1 MSTLTTKFKIST
13 SDSSYIPSS
22 KEILPVRVKDIILDE
37 THPEYLK
44 YGGVDSIGV
53 VKYSLIDTRID
64 SSEVNTL
71 PAAFPLSNHTKVL
84 PLINEVVL
92 LIRGP
97 KKDLTFE
104 KVDYYIPTITLFN
117 DINYI
122 PSIDENDSTE
132 PGPGNEF
139 IENNNIR
146 PLHPF
151 NGDVILQGRNGQSIR
166 MTGAKSSV
174 NTFTDNSNLNKPLT
188 IISNGHINTD
198 TDKLYL
204 EDINRDNSS
213 LYLCSDHLVPLEQS
227 RSKYLSL
234 NEKPIL
240 ANSFKGSQIILNSGR
255 LFFNASS
262 DDIGFSSN
270 TLFSVTAENISLD
283 SKDNVGIDAKKIYL
297 GESAKKEPL
306 EPIIL
311 GLQLDL
317 FLQTLLTTLQDTG
330 QALKDAR
337 TIDQKIIPSINIQ
350 GATLESISKQLLN
363 KIDQLKSKKVYTE

>member
-13 SDSSYIPSS
+13 SDSSYTPSS
-22 KEILPVRVKDIILDE
+22 REILPVRVKDIILDE

-44 YGGVDSIGV
+44 YGSVDSIGV
-53 VKYSLIDTRID
+53 IKYSLIDTKIN

-71 PAAFPLSNHTKVL
+71 PAAFPLSNHSKVL

-104 KVDYYIPTITLFN
+104 KVDYYIPTVALFN

-122 PSIDENDSTE
+122 PSIDENDGTE
-132 PGPGNEF
+132 PGPGSEF
-139 IENNNIR
+139 VENDKIR

-188 IISNGHINTD
+188 IISNGHIDTD

-213 LYLCSDHLVPLEQS
+213 LYLCSDHLIPLEQS
-227 RSKYLSL
+227 RNKYISL
-234 NEKPIL
+234 DEKPIL

-283 SKDNVGIDAKKIYL
+283 SKDNIGIDAKKIYF

-317 FLQTLLTTLQDTG
+317 FLQTLLSTLQSTG
-330 QALKDAR
+330 EALKNAR
-337 TIDQKIIPSINIQ
+337 TVDQKIIPSINIQ
-350 GATLESISKQLLN
+350 GAVLESISKQLLN